1 MEKLGITVSRA
12 ELVRLPTHTKKL
24 EDAEVEEVLTLIEKL
39 EENDDVS
46 SVFHTMDESE

>member
-1 MEKLGITVSRA
+1 MKFTTSIILLFFTNMLIGQKT
-12 ELVRLPTHTKKL
+12 
-24 EDAEVEEVLTLIEKL
+24 IEKL